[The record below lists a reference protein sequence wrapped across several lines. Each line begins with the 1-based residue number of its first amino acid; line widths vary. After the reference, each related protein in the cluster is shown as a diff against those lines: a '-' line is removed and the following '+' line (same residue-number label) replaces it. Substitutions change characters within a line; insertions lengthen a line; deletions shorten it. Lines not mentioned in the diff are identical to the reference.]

1 LSELQQ
7 KHDELF
13 AKNRDLESSHA
24 SQVDSLQAELKS
36 TLERHSAEIA
46 SHIESRELQLSELQN
61 QSEQTKAKLQAELE
75 ALQASSLADKETH
88 AKELAELQ
96 RGFEETKSKFQAELE
111 ASQASKAADADAEHG
126 KAIEELLTLQESKI
140 SGLREQL
147 ESSNKAKLE
156 ELQKSHDVVLA
167 NVNEQLAKANAAAQ
181 DTSALDSLK
190 VTIAELEHK
199 LANAVEAHAAVQ
211 ESAATA
217 SRELQEKHISELS
230 RIQAEH
236 AALSDKH
243 HATVAQVEEL
253 QRSATAAA
261 SGSQSQLES
270 IQKELALSQQEITSL
285 KEKHTATCQEL
296 EETRVYNKT
305 MEEKLAA
312 GEQDFHDQ
320 IDKNMQ
326 LLNQLGEVDNN
337 ISASR
342 KRVRELEAELAALKA
357 DNDKSVTSGL
367 EASQWASA
375 DEGTDGAVVKG
386 PAAAEGEDLGSSIEG
401 TVGNP
406 RLESYSSEL
415 PDFHPFT

>member
-1 LSELQQ
+1 
-7 KHDELF
+7 
-13 AKNRDLESSHA
+13 
-24 SQVDSLQAELKS
+24 
-36 TLERHSAEIA
+36 
-46 SHIESRELQLSELQN
+46 
-61 QSEQTKAKLQAELE
+61 
-75 ALQASSLADKETH
+75 
-88 AKELAELQ
+88 
-96 RGFEETKSKFQAELE
+96 
-111 ASQASKAADADAEHG
+111 
-126 KAIEELLTLQESKI
+126 
-140 SGLREQL
+140 
-147 ESSNKAKLE
+147 
-156 ELQKSHDVVLA
+156 
-167 NVNEQLAKANAAAQ
+167 
-181 DTSALDSLK
+181 
-190 VTIAELEHK
+190 
-199 LANAVEAHAAVQ
+199 
-211 ESAATA
+211 
-217 SRELQEKHISELS
+217 
-230 RIQAEH
+230 
-236 AALSDKH
+236 
-243 HATVAQVEEL
+243 
-253 QRSATAAA
+253 
-261 SGSQSQLES
+261 LES